1 MNLSRVGSVDICW
14 VRSTLQSLTLRQ
26 ISWLPRVQAAAI
38 RWLELNSD
46 WRQWGRA
53 WLSTVHSVQLIL
65 PKDSS
70 EEQQRERV
78 AALVR
83 QCPGCTSIRLSVR
96 ERFFSGSAA
105 SDDTTRTALTDS
117 HQSSESDS
125 GSLSSHSDDDQW
137 EYHVYWD
144 INAGLDA
151 LAELMG
157 TRLLKL
163 DLSNNCGLGSSN
175 YRRLRYENETGLFMN
190 DGLSSVAAHCP
201 NITSLDLSY
210 CVRENTIDDLFDF
223 EGIHPET
230 LLRLVESCGGSL
242 QSLRIAGLRFVL
254 DDVVVMDGAVQ
265 PVDRC
270 TPDVLT
276 EIIELCPALKYLS
289 IQKTD
294 LPVISKFSRERDGP
308 PSSPFVNALVS
319 TCADLEFLDIR
330 HVGSRWDAG
339 CLKAVVECCKKLKE
353 IRWSSGSAISYEMR
367 MAMAER
373 YPHLRLTA
381 EEEKYDTEDPDESFG
396 VDSDDYY
403 ERDFS
408 DPDSEYGFYP
418 QYPGSMWDSSSDEGH
433 FSPS

>member
-1 MNLSRVGSVDICW
+1 M
-14 VRSTLQSLTLRQ
+14 T
-26 ISWLPRVQAAAI
+26 QAAAI

-53 WLSTVHSVQLIL
+53 WLSTVRSVQLIL

-105 SDDTTRTALTDS
+105 SDDTTASADS

-137 EYHVYWD
+137 ERHGYWD
-144 INAGLDA
+144 INAGLYA
-151 LAELMG
+151 LAEVMG

-163 DLSNNCGLGSSN
+163 DLSNNCGLGSN
-175 YRRLRYENETGLFMN
+175 YRRLRYEREAGLLMMD
-190 DGLSSVAAHCP
+190 DGLLSSVAAHCP

-210 CVRENTIDDLFDF
+210 CVRGNMIPMISDKLDY
-223 EGIHPET
+223 EGIRPET

-242 QSLRIAGLRFVL
+242 QSLSIAGLRFE
-254 DDVVVMDGAVQ
+254 DHAVVNHVFDAC
-265 PVDRC
+265 C

-294 LPVISKFSRERDGP
+294 LPVMFSRERDGP
-308 PSSPFVNALVS
+308 SSSPFRQ
-319 TCADLEFLDIR
+319 CIGF
-330 HVGSRWDAG
+330 
-339 CLKAVVECCKKLKE
+339 
-353 IRWSSGSAISYEMR
+353 
-367 MAMAER
+367 
-373 YPHLRLTA
+373 HLR
-381 EEEKYDTEDPDESFG
+381 
-396 VDSDDYY
+396 
-403 ERDFS
+403 
-408 DPDSEYGFYP
+408 
-418 QYPGSMWDSSSDEGH
+418 
-433 FSPS
+433 